1 MTNRE
6 LLEKLANNSASE
18 ADINLF
24 WERLKHLPQ
33 QEVAD
38 LMGQYESML
47 EQEPDFGAADE
58 RMFREMQ
65 QRIATWETPAKV
77 HPFRAN
83 LRRNAAIA
91 ASLLILL
98 AIGGYF
104 WLRHRDPP
112 AIVSSKQKLLP
123 EIGPG
128 REGAVLTLADG
139 RNVLLDSM
147 GNGNVATQNGAR
159 IELQNGQ
166 LAYHPDGEPAKDIVY
181 NTMTTPKG
189 RQFSL
194 LLPDGSRVWLN
205 AASSLRFPTTFS
217 GNMRRVEVTGEA
229 FFEVVPNTSQPF
241 QVNIVNQAV
250 VEVLGTSFNVNAYTN
265 EAVIDMTLLEGAVRV
280 SPAGKDKKTVQQDR
294 SVKAVVLKPGQQ
306 ARLFTGQQTPAMKVT
321 DDADMD
327 KVMAWKNGLFNF
339 NGLSFGEIMRQLER
353 WYDIKVVY
361 ENDIVPHKRLAGE
374 MTRGVSLN
382 GLLKQLGEMGVRY
395 KLNNR
400 TLLILQ

>member
-1 MTNRE
+1 MTNRA
-6 LLEKLANNSASE
+6 LLEKMANNSASE

-38 LMGQYESML
+38 LMDQYESML
-47 EQEPDFGAADE
+47 EQEADFGAADE
-58 RMFREMQ
+58 QMFREMQ

-77 HPFRAN
+77 HSFRAN
-83 LRRNAAIA
+83 LWRNAAVA

-104 WLRHRDPP
+104 WLRHKDPP
-112 AIVSSKQKLLP
+112 AIVGTNPKLSP

-128 REGAVLTLADG
+128 RDGAILTLADG
-139 RNVLLDSM
+139 RKVLLDSM
-147 GNGNVATQNGAR
+147 GDGNIAIQNGAR
-159 IELQNGQ
+159 IELQNGR
-166 LAYHPDGEPAKDIVY
+166 LAYHPDGRGAENIGY

-189 RQFSL
+189 RQYSL

-217 GNMRRVEVTGEA
+217 GKQRRVEITGEA
-229 FFEVVPNTSQPF
+229 FFEVAPNASQPF
-241 QVNIVNQAV
+241 QVNIANQAG

-265 EAVIDMTLLEGAVRV
+265 EPVIDLTLLEGTVKV
-280 SPAGKDKKTVQQDR
+280 SPASKDQMMEQQDR
-294 SVKAVVLKPGQQ
+294 TGKAVVLKPGQQ
-306 ARLFTGQQTPAMKVT
+306 ARLFTGQQTPAMKVI

-361 ENDIVPHKRLAGE
+361 ENNTVPNKRLAGE

-395 KLNNR
+395 QLNDR